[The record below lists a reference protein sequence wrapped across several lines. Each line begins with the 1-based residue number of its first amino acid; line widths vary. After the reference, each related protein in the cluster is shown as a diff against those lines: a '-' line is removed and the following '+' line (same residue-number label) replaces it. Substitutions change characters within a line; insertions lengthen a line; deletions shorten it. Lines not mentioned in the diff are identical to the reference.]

1 MKKTILRW
9 VAVGMIL
16 SLAEG
21 VVAAAEEKGGSL
33 EKVIQEATEV
43 RPSPQQMEWQKLE
56 YIAFVHFTVNT
67 FTDKEWGEGTEDP
80 KVFLP
85 TELDCRQWARV
96 CKEAGMKMMILTAK
110 HHDGFCLWPSRFTE
124 HSVKNSLWREGKGD
138 VVREAAEACR
148 EYGLKFGFYLSPWDR
163 HEKSYGDS
171 PRYNEYFKNQLG
183 ELLSNYGEI
192 TEVWFDGACGEGP
205 NGKKQEYDWPGYY
218 EVVRRLQPKAVI
230 AICGPDV
237 RWVGNESG
245 VARETEWSVQPAEL
259 TAEAAGKLR
268 WHPAEC
274 DVSIRPGWF
283 YHTSEDDKVK
293 TVEQLLEIYY
303 QSVGRNSVLL
313 LNVPPDRRGLFYE
326 VDVERLLGLRKALD
340 TIFKTDLALKAA
352 AKASNVW
359 EDELL
364 CGPANTVD
372 GDPESFWATDD
383 GVSEA
388 WIEYDLGEPKKFN
401 LAVLQENIVLG
412 QRIEEFVVE
421 WWDGKEWKEGS
432 RGTTVGYKRILP
444 MTAVEAQKVRVR
456 ILRSRVSA
464 TLSSFSLFYA
474 SIAGR

>member
-1 MKKTILRW
+1 M
-9 VAVGMIL
+9 
-16 SLAEG
+16 
-21 VVAAAEEKGGSL
+21 
-33 EKVIQEATEV
+33 
-43 RPSPQQMEWQKLE
+43 
-56 YIAFVHFTVNT
+56 
-67 FTDKEWGEGTEDP
+67 
-80 KVFLP
+80 
-85 TELDCRQWARV
+85 
-96 CKEAGMKMMILTAK
+96 
-110 HHDGFCLWPSRFTE
+110 
-124 HSVKNSLWREGKGD
+124 
-138 VVREAAEACR
+138 
-148 EYGLKFGFYLSPWDR
+148 
-163 HEKSYGDS
+163 
-171 PRYNEYFKNQLG
+171 
-183 ELLSNYGEI
+183 
-192 TEVWFDGACGEGP
+192 
-205 NGKKQEYDWPGYY
+205 
-218 EVVRRLQPKAVI
+218 
-230 AICGPDV
+230 
-237 RWVGNESG
+237 
-245 VARETEWSVQPAEL
+245 
-259 TAEAAGKLR
+259 
-268 WHPAEC
+268 
-274 DVSIRPGWF
+274 
-283 YHTSEDDKVK
+283 
-293 TVEQLLEIYY
+293 EQLLEIYY